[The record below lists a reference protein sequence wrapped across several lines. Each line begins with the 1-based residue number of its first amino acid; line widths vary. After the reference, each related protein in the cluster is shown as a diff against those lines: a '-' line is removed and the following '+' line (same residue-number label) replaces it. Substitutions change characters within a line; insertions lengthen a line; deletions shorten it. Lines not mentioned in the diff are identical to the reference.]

1 MKRVSI
7 SVVCLFLLAATSFA
21 YLPNEKVLKSFEST
35 FSSPQEVKWYEH
47 PDYYEVSFV
56 QSDIRANVKYDLEG
70 NFMSSTRYYKEQQLP
85 TNILC
90 KLKKRYADKNIFGV
104 TELTSTDE
112 VNYYIKLEDSKN
124 WITVKVNGNGQMEVF
139 EKYKKA

>member
-1 MKRVSI
+1 MKRVLI
-7 SVVCLFLLAATSFA
+7 SFVCLFLLAATALA

-56 QSDIRANVKYDLEG
+56 QSDIRASVKYDLEG

-90 KLKKRYADKNIFGV
+90 KLKKKYADKNIFGV

-112 VNYYIKLEDSKN
+112 VNYYIKLEDDKN
-124 WITVKVNGNGQMEVF
+124 WTTIKVNGNGQMEVF
-139 EKYKKA
+139 EKYRKA

>member
-1 MKRVSI
+1 MKRVFTSC
-7 SVVCLFLLAATSFA
+7 VCLFLLAATSFA

-35 FSSPQEVKWYEH
+35 FSSPKEVKWYEH
-47 PDYYEVSFV
+47 ADYYEVSFV
-56 QSDIRANVKYDLEG
+56 QSEIRATVKYDLDG

-90 KLKKRYADKNIFGV
+90 KLKKKYADKTIFGV
-104 TELTSTDE
+104 TELTSNDE

-124 WITVKVNGNGQMEVF
+124 WITIKVNGNGQMEVF

>member
-1 MKRVSI
+1 MKKLSI
-7 SVVCLFLLAATSFA
+7 SFVCLFLLAANSFA
-21 YLPNEKVLKSFEST
+21 LLPNEKVLKSFEST

-47 PDYYEVSFV
+47 ADYYEVNFV
-56 QSDIRANVKYDLEG
+56 QSDIRASVKYDLEG

-90 KLKKRYADKNIFGV
+90 KLKKKYADKNIFGV
-104 TELTSTDE
+104 TELTSSDE

-124 WITVKVNGNGQMEVF
+124 WITIKVNGNGQMEVF